1 MVNESDNAFYT
12 HTAHIILSVSCQS
25 NHVLCAARYE
35 LSLFDFIFILGR
47 YKKGCSLYRPIFA
60 DKALGICRFR
70 NDNRRI
76 DRIDSLIFKA
86 LSYL

>member
-12 HTAHIILSVSCQS
+12 HTAHIILGVSCQS

-35 LSLFDFIFILGR
+35 LSFFVLIFVHGR
-47 YKKGCSLYRPIFA
+47 RKKGFGLHRPIFA
-60 DKALGICRFR
+60 DKALGIYRFR

-76 DRIDSLIFKA
+76 DRIDCFIFKA